1 MVNRES
7 SAFLT
12 AVHPVGAGEP
22 VSTPFRWM
30 MLFSFR
36 HCPETSMAPPSP
48 PTNDLS
54 VASVQ

>member
-1 MVNRES
+1 MNRES

-30 MLFSFR
+30 MLFSFW